1 MHGARPHDSA
11 DTQSLIRIALRRPED
26 SLGQRLALVATCQRV
41 GAAIE
46 PARLGRFTVARNLGR
61 GGQGCVYEGFDPQ
74 LQRRVALKIPR
85 FAHGADLEFEARAL
99 ARVRHPNLV
108 TVYALELC
116 EGRPVVVMELVEGTP
131 LLAWIEAARPSAR
144 RIVEA
149 VAEIGDG
156 LVELHACGI
165 THRDVKPGNVL
176 VDDRGRARLVDL
188 GLAAESGDTDGALGT
203 PAFAAPEQL
212 RGAPADPAADQFG
225 LAATL
230 QAALVARRGR
240 MPTRARNAIERAMR
254 KDPARR
260 FVDVAAFVS
269 ALRGRGIQGPAIAG
283 AGVLAIALAMMLGS
297 SEDACARDPAA
308 LQDAWATAHRDH
320 LRTHF
325 DAMTDTVG
333 RESFAVTER
342 ALDDWTDRYGVA
354 ATSVCASPAGAEWTG
369 PRAQCLDDAAH
380 AFDDVIDVLGS
391 LDVHAASVAPELAVA
406 LPGPERCTDTA
417 IEELPAVIDHAD
429 AIDVRRRLSAIS
441 LRCRYGLTADC
452 SADYEALAA
461 DAAAREVDACTW
473 EPLLLLLRGQTGQYS
488 GSTRDVL
495 QRAMWSADACR
506 LDGVRFDATRVLA
519 ELAAREGDTEDAE
532 MLLRSADAILDAMR
546 RPVPEEVALE
556 ASRATAMIAL
566 GRPHD
571 AAPAAERALELHESL
586 HPANAEER
594 AQLQDLLANALAELG
609 RLDRAE
615 ALQTEALRTRRATLG
630 DDHPTI
636 AHALANLSVLHTQND
651 PERARAY
658 NRDAVAIFEKHAK
671 GHELPLA
678 IVLAHQA
685 DFDLEAG
692 DLDRA
697 RIAVARSLALF
708 EAMHAEEDAFAADAT
723 LVRARLQRAEGDLA
737 AALDTAER
745 AHSILQGTRGPTD
758 ASTLDASIELAEIH
772 DALGDPARAHELRC
786 IAHETWS
793 TTYGSDHPLA
803 SRFLRKDCP

>member
-26 SLGQRLALVATCQRV
+26 SLGQRIALLATCQRV

-46 PARLGRFTVARNLGR
+46 PAHLGRFTVARNLGR

-99 ARVRHPNLV
+99 AAVRHPNLV
-108 TVYALELC
+108 TVYALEIC

-131 LLAWIEAARPSAR
+131 LLGWIAAARPSPR
-144 RIVEA
+144 RIVDTL
-149 VAEIGDG
+149 AEIGDG
-156 LVELHACGI
+156 LVELHACGL

-188 GLAAESGDTDGALGT
+188 GLAAFRGDTDGALGT

-230 QAALVARRGR
+230 QAALVARGGR
-240 MPTRARNAIERAMR
+240 VPARARSAIERAMAD
-254 KDPARR
+254 DPARR
-260 FVDVAAFVS
+260 FADMAAFVT
-269 ALRGRGIQGPAIAG
+269 ALRGGGIEGPAIAG
-283 AGVLAIALAMMLGS
+283 AGVLAIGLAMMLGA
-297 SEDACARDPAA
+297 SEDPCARDPAA
-308 LQDAWATAHRDH
+308 LQQSWAARDD
-320 LRTHF
+320 LRAHF
-325 DAMTDTVG
+325 DAMSDTIG

-342 ALDDWTDRYGVA
+342 ALDDWTDRFSAA

-380 AFDDVIDVLGS
+380 AFDDVVDVLGS

-429 AIDVRRRLSAIS
+429 TIDVRRRLSAIS

-461 DAAAREVDACTW
+461 DATAREVDPCTW
-473 EPLLLLLRGQTGQYS
+473 EPLLLLLRGQSGQYS
-488 GSTRDVL
+488 GSARETL
-495 QRAMWSADACR
+495 QRAVWSADACR

-519 ELAAREGDTEDAE
+519 ELAAREGDADEAE
-532 MLLRSADAILDAMR
+532 LLLRNADATLDAMR
-546 RPVPEEVALE
+546 RPVSEEVALE
-556 ASRATAMIAL
+556 ASRATTMIAL

-571 AAPAAERALELHESL
+571 AAPAAERALALHESL
-586 HPANAEER
+586 HPANEQER
-594 AQLQDLLANALAELG
+594 AQLQDLLANALSELG
-609 RLDRAE
+609 ELDRAE
-615 ALQTEALRTRRATLG
+615 ALQNEALRTRRATLG

-636 AHALANLSVLHTQND
+636 AHALANLAVLHMQHD
-651 PERARAY
+651 AEKARAY
-658 NRDAVAIFEKHAK
+658 NREALAIFEKHAR
-671 GHELPLA
+671 GHEMPLA

-685 DFDLEAG
+685 DFELEAG
-692 DLDRA
+692 DLERA
-697 RIAVARSLALF
+697 RIAVARSLVLF
-708 EAMHAEEDAFAADAT
+708 EAMHAEEDAFAADAL
-723 LVRARLQRAEGDLA
+723 LVRARLHRAEGDLQ
-737 AALDTAER
+737 AALATAKR
-745 AHSILQGTRGPTD
+745 ANAILEGTRGPTD
-758 ASTLDASIELAEIH
+758 ASTLDASIVLAEIH
-772 DALGDPARAHELRC
+772 DAVGEPERAHALRC
-786 IAHETWS
+786 RAHETWS

-803 SRFLRKDCP
+803 DRFLRRDCT